1 MQQIN
6 KRLLAAMAVLV
17 LVCGVSLSGSA
28 LAEQGS
34 DSGSAS
40 PNSGSGSSGSS
51 GSSTSTTPTKTEPEN
66 ETEVENH
73 AHDLAE
79 QFRQQGRAK
88 VQAEVKDNVKAHTTE
103 VRQKSCEARKASLTK
118 RMNNLVKNSQ
128 KHKEVFDKIYTKVK
142 AFHDSKNLNTTD
154 YAALTAK
161 VDTAQADADAKIAA
175 LKSLDVTVDCTHT
188 NVADGV
194 SAFRAATSSTRDS
207 LKAYRKALTAL
218 IVAVHQ
224 SAEST
229 SPTDNSSSN

>member
-88 VQAEVKDNVKAHTTE
+88 V
-103 VRQKSCEARKASLTK
+103 
-118 RMNNLVKNSQ
+118 
-128 KHKEVFDKIYTKVK
+128 KEVFDKIYTKVK

-175 LKSLDVTVDCTHT
+175 LKSLDVTVDCAQT